1 MTNDLSAQLEACYA
15 RIDALEQAIL
25 DQSKIITAMSGV
37 IRRLRE
43 SVVAIDSAASP
54 SLARD

>member
-54 SLARD
+54 SQAQD